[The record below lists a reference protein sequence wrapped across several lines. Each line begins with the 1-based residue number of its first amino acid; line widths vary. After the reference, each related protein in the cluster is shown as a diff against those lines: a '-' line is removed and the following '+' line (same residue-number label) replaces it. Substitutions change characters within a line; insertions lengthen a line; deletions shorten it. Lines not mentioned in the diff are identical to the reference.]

1 MNINIQARG
10 FDLTEGIR
18 EHTRK
23 RLQFALGWAN
33 HEVRSITVYLSDVNG
48 PRGGNDKRCRIQIP
62 IAGSR
67 DVVIEDAEDDLYV
80 AINRAAERTERTM
93 ARRLERL
100 RGHRHE
106 KISSPV
112 PHAGDEPSNPF

>member
-1 MNINIQARG
+1 MNIHIQAQG

-23 RLQFALGWAN
+23 RLQFTLGWDR
-33 HEVRSITVYLSDVNG
+33 HEVRSVTVYLSDVNG

-62 IAGSR
+62 IVGSR
-67 DVVIEDAEDDLYV
+67 DVVIEDVEDDLYV

-100 RGHRHE
+100 RNHRRE
-106 KISSPV
+106 YTPDAL
-112 PHAGDEPSNPF
+112 PLRGDHPSRPR